1 MQIQF
6 LKGSMKRAQL
16 KIFIKRETASM
27 NAKDQLSPSGKKKK
41 TAFKKKKKREPGD
54 INSQLKYL

>member
-1 MQIQF
+1 
-6 LKGSMKRAQL
+6 MKRAQL

-41 TAFKKKKKREPGD
+41 KNTGFEKEKKKKENPETL
-54 INSQLKYL
+54 IAS

>member
-1 MQIQF
+1 
-6 LKGSMKRAQL
+6 MKRAQL

-41 TAFKKKKKREPGD
+41 KILGLKKKKKKREPGD